1 MAVLKI
7 PFLKD
12 SKDIDLQEISQKLL
26 KTGTRLQINKI
37 NWSEFSHHLET
48 NVFCGYTENHLWLF
62 YSVKGDYIRAEGK
75 IDQDPVYQDSCVE
88 FFIQVDNE
96 YRNFEFNC
104 LGVCLSAIGPDR
116 NSRRKLEPENLSKII
131 RFPSLNSKNQTL
143 EGSQADWTLTVGI
156 PLDLIQLTP
165 GSAFNCNF
173 YKCGDKTKIPHF
185 ITWAPINVPA
195 PDYHRPEFFGNLELS
210 PMK

>member
-1 MAVLKI
+1 MAVQKI

-12 SKDIDLQEISQKLL
+12 SKETNPQGIAQELL

-37 NWSEFSHHLET
+37 NWPEFSHHPET
-48 NVFCGYTENHLWLF
+48 NVCCGYTEKHLWLH
-62 YSVKGDYIRAEGK
+62 YSVKGDYFRAEGK
-75 IDQDPVYQDSCVE
+75 KDQDPVYQDSCVE
-88 FFIQVDNE
+88 FFIQVNNE

-104 LGVCLSAIGPDR
+104 MGVCLSAIGPDR
-116 NSRRKLEPENLSKII
+116 NSRRKLEPENLSRII
-131 RFPSLNSKNQTL
+131 RHSSLDPKNPPL
-143 EGSQADWTLTVGI
+143 EGSQIDWTLTVGI

-165 GSAFNCNF
+165 GSGFHCNF

-185 ITWAPINVPA
+185 ITWAPINVPE

-210 PMK
+210 